1 LLLAG
6 STNQRF
12 LDCCDAHYTSDVG
25 LLRRFERPLERMNI
39 RSEEEWADRAAAFLK
54 HKLRE
59 AEVTCVELAKRLKR
73 HGFKDETEAS
83 ITNKL
88 KRGSF
93 PATFF
98 LACLAALDLDGVALE
113 EI

>member
-1 LLLAG
+1 MAI
-6 STNQRF
+6 
-12 LDCCDAHYTSDVG
+12 TS
-25 LLRRFERPLERMNI
+25 EA
-39 RSEEEWADRAAAFLK
+39 EWAERAAAFLK

-59 AEVTCVELAKRLKR
+59 GEVTYVELAKRLKK
-73 HGFKDETEAS
+73 HGFKAETEAS

-93 PATFF
+93 SATFF

>member
-1 LLLAG
+1 MAI
-6 STNQRF
+6 S
-12 LDCCDAHYTSDVG
+12 
-25 LLRRFERPLERMNI
+25 
-39 RSEEEWADRAAAFLK
+39 SEKEWAARASAFLK

-59 AEVTCVELAKRLKR
+59 SEVTYAELARRLKKQG
-73 HGFKDETEAS
+73 HKDETEAS

-88 KRGSF
+88 KRGTF

-98 LACLAALDLDGVALE
+98 LACLAALELDGVALE

>member
-1 LLLAG
+1 MAI
-6 STNQRF
+6 
-12 LDCCDAHYTSDVG
+12 TS
-25 LLRRFERPLERMNI
+25 EA
-39 RSEEEWADRAAAFLK
+39 EWAERAATFLK

-59 AEVTCVELAKRLKR
+59 GEVTYVELAKRLKK
-73 HGFKDETEAS
+73 HGFKKETEAS

-88 KRGSF
+88 ARGSF

-98 LACLAALDLDGVALE
+98 LACLAALELDGVALE

>member
-1 LLLAG
+1 MSIA
-6 STNQRF
+6 
-12 LDCCDAHYTSDVG
+12 
-25 LLRRFERPLERMNI
+25 
-39 RSEEEWADRAAAFLK
+39 SEKEWAERAAAFLK

-59 AEVTCVELAKRLKR
+59 AEVTYTDLAKRLKK
-73 HGFKDETEAS
+73 HGFKQETEAS

-88 KRGSF
+88 KRGTF

-98 LACLAALDLDGVALE
+98 LACLAALELDGVALE

>member
-1 LLLAG
+1 MAI
-6 STNQRF
+6 
-12 LDCCDAHYTSDVG
+12 TSQD
-25 LLRRFERPLERMNI
+25 EW
-39 RSEEEWADRAAAFLK
+39 EERAAAFLK
-54 HKLRE
+54 HKLQE
-59 AEVTCVELAKRLKR
+59 AEVTYLELAKRLKR

-98 LACLAALDLDGVALE
+98 LAVLAALELDGVALE